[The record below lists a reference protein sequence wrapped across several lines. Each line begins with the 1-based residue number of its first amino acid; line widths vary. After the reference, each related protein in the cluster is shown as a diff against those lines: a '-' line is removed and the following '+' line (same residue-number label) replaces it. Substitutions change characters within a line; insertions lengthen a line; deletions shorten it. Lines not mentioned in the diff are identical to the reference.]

1 MVFPLYYNV
10 LKHQPANP
18 TTKGGLMATK
28 KPAKKAPAKES
39 TPTRK
44 ITAVKK
50 PMTKSAIIGEIALN
64 TELNKMQVSS
74 VLDELAILIERH
86 IKKRSPGQFTLP
98 GLMKIEVK
106 KKPATK
112 ARKGFNPFTKEE
124 TMFKAK
130 PARRVVKIQPLKKV
144 KEMVG

>member
-1 MVFPLYYNV
+1 
-10 LKHQPANP
+10 
-18 TTKGGLMATK
+18 MATK
-28 KPAKKAPAKES
+28 RTTKKAPAKKA

-44 ITAVKK
+44 ITAVRK
-50 PMTKSAIIGEIALN
+50 PMTKSAIIGEIAQN
-64 TELNKMQVSS
+64 TELNKKQVSS
-74 VLDELAILIERH
+74 VLDDLSILIERH
-86 IKKRSPGQFTLP
+86 IKKRSPGKFIFP

-106 KKPATK
+106 RKPATK